1 MYVEYWKPEAAYRDF
16 SNVSK
21 KRVLTAAYVIKDSV
35 VRHLRSQIGTGKTTG
50 ISRPVYKIGGI
61 SRYAGQPWTARNFG
75 ELLKSVRVTQKKEIG
90 TLVWSKQNVRIYA
103 GNYLAYYASIFEFDK
118 PFMRPAVEE
127 TLAEVKEIMG
137 V

>member
-16 SNVSK
+16 SDVSE
-21 KRVLTAAYVIKDSV
+21 KRVLNAANVIKNAV
-35 VRHLRSQIGTGKTTG
+35 RRHLQSQIGTGETTG
-50 ISRPVYKIGGI
+50 ISRPAYKTG
-61 SRYAGQPWTARNFG
+61 RYAGQPWTARNFG

-90 TLVWSKQNVRIYA
+90 TLVWSKQNVRIYC
-103 GNYLAYYASIFEFDK
+103 GNFSAYYASIFEFDK

-137 V
+137 VK